1 MNIRSTTSLLLTA
14 AMLSTAQA
22 LAGPLKIVTTTSDLK
37 SITESIAGDRATV
50 SAICEG
56 TRDAHYLQARPS
68 FIMMARDADLWIR
81 AGMELEIGW
90 EPMILDGAR
99 NPDIRVGGPRHLDAS
114 EKVLKLDVPTQRLSR
129 ALGDVHP
136 SGNPHYWTDPLN
148 GRIMAETIAERL
160 IRVDAAGTET
170 YRANLAAFQKAL
182 DERMF
187 GAELVQRFGGSTLWA
202 RQLQGTLDSF
212 LGENGASE
220 MLGGWVARMRPLRG
234 RRIVTY
240 HKNWTYFVNRF
251 GLEVAIE
258 LEPKP
263 GIPPSPAH
271 LSRVVDLMREQG
283 INTILIAPIYPPRAA
298 NRVAADVRAK
308 VLVRAHS
315 VGGLPAASDYL
326 SLIDEIVNGLAE
338 TL

>member
-1 MNIRSTTSLLLTA
+1 MNIRSITLLALTA
-14 AMLSTAQA
+14 AMLSAAQT
-22 LAGPLKIVTTTSDLK
+22 LARPLKIVTTTSDLK

-68 FIMMARDADLWIR
+68 FVMMARDADLWIR

-99 NPDIRVGGPRHLDAS
+99 NPGIRVGGPRHLDAS
-114 EKVLKLDVPTQRLSR
+114 EKVLKLDVPTQRITR
-129 ALGDVHP
+129 AMGDVHP
-136 SGNPHYWTDPLN
+136 SGNPHYWLDPLN
-148 GRIMAETIAERL
+148 GRIVAETIAERL
-160 IRVDAAGTET
+160 IRIDASGAET

-187 GAELVQRFGGSTLWA
+187 GADLVQRFGGSTLWA
-202 RQLQGTLDSF
+202 RQLQGTLDG
-212 LGENGASE
+212 LLAENNATE
-220 MLGGWVARMRPLRG
+220 MLGGWVVRMRPFKG

-271 LSRVVDLMREQG
+271 LARVVDLVREQG

-315 VGGLPAASDYL
+315 VGGLSAASDYL